1 MATDFDAAARTWD
14 SPEKVDRSA
23 RIAEAIADAVPLDP
37 AWSALDYG
45 CGTGRRPSGRTRS
58 PARPKFAR
66 TSAPI

>member
-37 AWSALDYG
+37 A
-45 CGTGRRPSGRTRS
+45 
-58 PARPKFAR
+58 
-66 TSAPI
+66 